1 MMIDQKVQTGL
12 RLPEK
17 QYERIREKADR
28 IGVSINQ
35 MALILIDIGLNYLD
49 MEKDGQN
56 HFSFRNPQDKP

>member
-1 MMIDQKVQTGL
+1 MSDLKVQTGL

-49 MEKDGQN
+49 MEKDEQN
-56 HFSFRNPQDKP
+56 RFVFRNPQDKP

>member
-1 MMIDQKVQTGL
+1 MSDLKVQTGL

-35 MALILIDIGLNYLD
+35 MALILIDIGLNYLN
-49 MEKDGQN
+49 MERDEQN
-56 HFSFRNPQDKP
+56 HFAFRNPQDKP